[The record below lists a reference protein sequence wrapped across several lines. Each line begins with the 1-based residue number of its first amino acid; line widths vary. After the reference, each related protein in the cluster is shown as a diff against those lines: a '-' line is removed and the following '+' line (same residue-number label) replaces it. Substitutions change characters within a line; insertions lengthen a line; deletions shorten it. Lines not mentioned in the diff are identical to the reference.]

1 MMRGRC
7 SGTHSSRREALECKR
22 QRLRIR
28 LERLYRQEADMLD
41 GADLQNQIGTRMI
54 RRYDMSLSEVQKAI
68 KDLEGELE
76 DLDAALDGGRR
87 RTVAVVPRDW

>member
-1 MMRGRC
+1 MTRGR
-7 SGTHSSRREALECKR
+7 REELEAKR
-22 QRLRIR
+22 IRLRCR

-54 RRYDMSLSEVQKAI
+54 KRYEMTLSEVQKAI
-68 KDLEGELE
+68 KDLENELSA
-76 DLDAALDGGRR
+76 LDALLDGGRR